1 MVTLQ
6 KVHGSENSFFLFD
19 ETQLT
24 QSLTN
29 TQLATAT
36 QQLTNAET
44 GLLGGAD
51 GVLAITAARGTAGKM
66 TVVNTDG
73 SFAKLCGNGLRTVA
87 RYLSEKT
94 GQATFKVHTDFADLA
109 GTSIVCQ
116 SRCSK

>member
-29 TQLATAT
+29 TQLATVT

-87 RYLSEKT
+87 RYLSEKNWASDVQ
-94 GQATFKVHTDFADLA
+94 GAHGF
-109 GTSIVCQ
+109 C
-116 SRCSK
+116 

>member
-24 QSLTN
+24 QPLTN
-29 TQLATAT
+29 TQLATVT

-51 GVLAITAARGTAGKM
+51 GVLAI
-66 TVVNTDG
+66 
-73 SFAKLCGNGLRTVA
+73 
-87 RYLSEKT
+87 
-94 GQATFKVHTDFADLA
+94 LA
-109 GTSIVCQ
+109 LTELWILFCQ
-116 SRCSK
+116 RFIRA